1 MIHIRN
7 LPDCQLLSYDP
18 ELQREV
24 ISYLLYCQYE
34 ADDDPEDQD
43 FSFSVLQESDVPLLN
58 IILNNLGTPE
68 ETVQISIKAGDHIIT
83 MYRIIYPSEVLFIPT
98 EISDRFSL

>member
-7 LPDCQLLSYDP
+7 LSDCHLIKPP

-34 ADDDPEDQD
+34 SEDDDQA
-43 FSFSVLQESDVPLLN
+43 FSFSVLQESDLH
-58 IILNNLGTPE
+58 ILNDLGPPE
-68 ETVQISIKAGDHIIT
+68 ETVQIRIKADDHIIT
-83 MYRIIYPSEVLFIPT
+83 MVRIIYPTEVLFIPANLSNQ
-98 EISDRFSL
+98 ISF

>member
-7 LPDCQLLSYDP
+7 ISDCYLLSNSP

-34 ADDDPEDQD
+34 SQEYADDDDPDSQ
-43 FSFSVLQESDVPLLN
+43 
-58 IILNNLGTPE
+58 
-68 ETVQISIKAGDHIIT
+68 
-83 MYRIIYPSEVLFIPT
+83 
-98 EISDRFSL
+98 